1 MALNW
6 KEIALEKQIAFKKS
20 LAYTK
25 SGTYGKKNKEYENFL
40 HPTDAQKGG
49 NFYCHNKPEE
59 WNALREWS
67 KKDKGQ
73 RVNFIDSKM
82 SNMLS
87 SEHIPYNFMFPL
99 ETLRTQNPELLNT
112 FLIQLF
118 NDKINVDQV
127 NQIRIEYASE
137 LPKSKLLDD
146 NTAFD
151 VFIEYQNGDH
161 KCGLGIEIKYT
172 EKSYPYGKTE
182 KDRMFNQADSEYH
195 RLTRLSNYYKEES
208 IPELKLDQLKQIWRN
223 HLLGIKLVTLKELD
237 KFHSVHMYPESNSY
251 QQEASKAYK
260 KCLKP
265 RKTEFFVPIT
275 FEKFIA
281 VAEAVFTEA
290 AHKEW
295 IAYLK
300 ARY

>member
-1 MALNW
+1 MDVNW
-6 KEIALEKQIAFKKS
+6 KEIALKKQLEFKKK

-49 NFYCHNKPEE
+49 NFYCYNQPEE
-59 WNALREWS
+59 WNALREWA
-67 KKDKGQ
+67 KHDKSQ
-73 RVNFIDSKM
+73 RVNFISSGM
-82 SNMLS
+82 SNMLR
-87 SEHIPYNFMFPL
+87 SEHIPYNFMYPL
-99 ETLRTQNPELLNT
+99 EKLRTQNPELLNS
-112 FLIQLF
+112 FLMQLF
-118 NDKINVDQV
+118 NNKINVDKV
-127 NQIRIEYASE
+127 NRIKIEFASD
-137 LPKSKLLDD
+137 LDKSKLLDD

-151 VFIEYQNGDH
+151 AFIEYQDGDI

-182 KDRMFNQADSEYH
+182 KDRMFNQEDSEYNS
-195 RLTRLSNYYKEES
+195 LTRHSNYYEEDG
-208 IPELKLDQLKQIWRN
+208 IAELKLDQLKQIWRN
-223 HLLGIKLVTLKELD
+223 HLLGLKLVTLKELD
-237 KFHSVHMYPESNSY
+237 NFHSVHMYPEGNTY
-251 QQEASKAYK
+251 QQQASAAYM

-265 RKTEFFVPIT
+265 KKTEFFVPIT

-281 VAEAVFTEA
+281 VGEAVFTDA
-290 AHKEW
+290 KQKEW